1 MRGHGMRATIPGLIF
16 TPRALFFDSS
26 AAIGNKISDL
36 IGDTPLVRLNK
47 IPQAE
52 GATHA
57 TILAKCEF
65 MNPYSSVKDR
75 IGRAMIDDAE
85 KRGDIEPGK
94 TVLVEPTSGNTGIGL
109 AFVAAERGY
118 DMILTMPDTMSM
130 ERRTN
135 LLKLGSE
142 IVLTPG
148 IKGMKGA
155 CEKAQEILDAT
166 PNGHMLQQ
174 FDNPANPAIHYET
187 TGPEVWDQTDGGVDI
202 FVSGVG
208 TGGTI
213 TGTAKYLLEQN
224 SDIKICAVE
233 PVESPVLSGGNPG
246 PHKIQGIGAGF
257 IPGLMGDSYND
268 FIDEI
273 HQVAT
278 PDAYAMASRLAAEE
292 AIFVGPSSGAAVL
305 AALEEAKNP
314 DNAGK
319 TIVVV
324 LPSFGERYLSS
335 LLCAEETAAAQ
346 ATPTSPLPPPFDN
359 TEFGFSDERGTEG
372 PVPSGELAA
381 RLNN

>member
-1 MRGHGMRATIPGLIF
+1 MF
-16 TPRALFFDSS
+16 VSPRSS
-26 AAIGNKISDL
+26 AAIGNSISDL
-36 IGDTPLVRLNK
+36 IGDTPLVKLNK
-47 IPQAE
+47 IPAAE

-135 LLKLGSE
+135 LLKLGSK

-174 FDNPANPAIHYET
+174 FDNPANPAIHYAT

-224 SDIKICAVE
+224 PDVKICAVE

-257 IPGLMGDSYND
+257 VPGLMGENYGD

-292 AIFVGPSSGAAVL
+292 AIFVGPSSGAATI
-305 AALEEAKNP
+305 AALEEAKKP
-314 DNAGK
+314 ENAGK

-372 PVPSGELAA
+372 PVASAELAQ
-381 RLNN
+381 RLAN